1 MNDVFDRNEFAPPP
15 TPGLLRALA
24 LAVAA
29 HVVLLVGL
37 TAAVSWKREAVT
49 LSAEAELWSSV
60 PQEAAPKLLE
70 PPPPPPPEPEVRPE
84 PVKPPPVPKVAE
96 PDINTEQ
103 LKKQKAA
110 KEKERQEQLREQEK
124 ARLKAEQQEKADK
137 LTKEK
142 LALEKKKLQERE
154 LAAEKKKKDL
164 EAKRKDAE
172 KEQREAKLQE
182 ALRQENIKRMATLAG
197 SAGVAGASGSANAK
211 GTALQ
216 SSGPSASYGGRL
228 RARIK
233 PNIVFTDDIPGNPTA
248 DVEVRTAPDGTIIGR
263 KLDKSSGNPAW
274 DQAVL
279 KAIDKTEV
287 LPRDVDGTV
296 PPKLVISF
304 RPKD

>member
-1 MNDVFDRNEFAPPP
+1 M
-15 TPGLLRALA
+15 T
-24 LAVAA
+24 
-29 HVVLLVGL
+29 L
-37 TAAVSWKREAVT
+37 TTVSYFTV
-49 LSAEAELWSSV
+49 LSALM
-60 PQEAAPKLLE
+60 
-70 PPPPPPPEPEVRPE
+70 
-84 PVKPPPVPKVAE
+84 
-96 PDINTEQ
+96 
-103 LKKQKAA
+103 
-110 KEKERQEQLREQEK
+110 
-124 ARLKAEQQEKADK
+124 
-137 LTKEK
+137 KEK
-142 LALEKKKLQERE
+142 LALEKKKLQEQE

-164 EAKRKDAE
+164 EAKRKEAE

-182 ALRQENIKRMATLAG
+182 AQRQENIKRMAALAG

-216 SSGPSASYGGRL
+216 SSGPSASYGGRI

-233 PNIVFTDDIPGNPTA
+233 PNIVFTDDISGNPTA

-263 KLDKSSGNPAW
+263 RLKKSSGNAAW

-296 PPKLVISF
+296 PPNLEISF